1 MQKNIIGKVAYN
13 YSYWLRKWYTEH
25 DQVKTTIDEECE
37 LLFTVQAFPTGN
49 ITNERYSICYNII
62 TILYLHDRV
71 EFKIRYEKMKSEF
84 DKMTVNRVKNIL
96 REIDEEYPLSTNN

>member
-1 MQKNIIGKVAYN
+1 MYFKGITSDFHDIDLMVADRDAE
-13 YSYWLRKWYTEH
+13 SVR
-25 DQVKTTIDEECE
+25 TILSEMGESC
-37 LLFTVQAFPTGN
+37 
-49 ITNERYSICYNII
+49 SCYNII

-96 REIDEEYPLSTNN
+96 REIDEEYPLSTNS

>member
-1 MQKNIIGKVAYN
+1 MIVILFIGIFYQILKLY
-13 YSYWLRKWYTEH
+13 L
-25 DQVKTTIDEECE
+25 
-37 LLFTVQAFPTGN
+37 P
-49 ITNERYSICYNII
+49 YSICYNII

-96 REIDEEYPLSTNN
+96 REIDEEYPLSTNS